1 MTSLVWNELGA
12 QLDQALWD
20 PLERTEQQAGVAW
33 KDAWVVQRQVRK
45 ELEGPSALETLAEV

>member
-1 MTSLVWNELGA
+1 
-12 QLDQALWD
+12 LDQALWD